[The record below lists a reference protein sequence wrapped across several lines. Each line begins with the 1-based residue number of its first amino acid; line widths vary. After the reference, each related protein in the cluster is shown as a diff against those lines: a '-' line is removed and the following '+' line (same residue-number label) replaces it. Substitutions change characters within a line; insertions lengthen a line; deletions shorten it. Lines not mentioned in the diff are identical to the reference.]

1 MEDYKPNSR
10 MAREQAAQDK
20 KIEKVV
26 SGNVTTKKKSASKKF
41 ADVFLAEDVSSA
53 KSYILWDVLVPKVKN
68 TIEDVLVSAVHA
80 IFGGSSEPRKT
91 GSKVSYRSYYDER
104 NGRRQE
110 RTDNHYIRSKVGYEF
125 DDVILE
131 SRGEAEAVLHQMDEV
146 VSTYGVVTVADLYD
160 MVGITGRY
168 TDNKYGWTDIRSAE
182 PIRVR
187 DGYLLKMPK
196 AMPLN

>member
-10 MAREQAAQDK
+10 LAREQASPDK
-20 KIEKVV
+20 KIEKVIA
-26 SGNVTTKKKSASKKF
+26 GTATTKKKSTSKKF

-68 TIEDVLVSAVHA
+68 TIEEVLVSTVHA

-104 NGRRQE
+104 NRRPE
-110 RTDNHYIRSKVGYEF
+110 RTDNNYIRSKVGYEF
-125 DDVILE
+125 DDVVLE

-146 VSTYGVVTVADLYD
+146 VGTYGVVTVADLYD

-187 DGYLLKMPK
+187 DGYLIKLPK

>member
-10 MAREQAAQDK
+10 LSREQATQDK
-20 KIEKVV
+20 KIDKVV
-26 SGNVTTKKKSASKKF
+26 TGNVTTKKKSTTKKF
-41 ADVFLAEDVSSA
+41 ADVFLAEDVSTA

-68 TIEDVLVSAVHA
+68 TIEEVLVSTVHA
-80 IFGGSSEPRKT
+80 IFGGTSESRKT
-91 GSKVSYRSYYDER
+91 GSKVSYRSYYDDRNRRNER
-104 NGRRQE
+104 V
-110 RTDNHYIRSKVGYEF
+110 DNHYTRSKIGYEF

-187 DGYLLKMPK
+187 DGYLIKLPK
-196 AMPLN
+196 AMPLD

>member
-10 MAREQAAQDK
+10 LSREKAAQDK
-20 KIEKVV
+20 KIEKVIE
-26 SGNVTTKKKSASKKF
+26 GTATTKKKSASKKF

-53 KSYILWDVLVPKVKN
+53 KSYIIWDVLIPKVRN
-68 TIEDVLVSAVHA
+68 TVEDVLVSTVHA
-80 IFGGSSEPRKT
+80 IFGGSGDSRKT
-91 GSKVSYRSYYDER
+91 GSKVSYRNYYDER
-104 NGRRQE
+104 NGRRSE
-110 RTDNHYIRSKVGYEF
+110 RPDNNYIRSKVGYEF
-125 DDVILE
+125 DDVVLE
-131 SRGEAEAVLHQMDEV
+131 TRGEAEAVLHQLDEV
-146 VSTYGVVTVADLYD
+146 IGTYGVVSVADLYE

-168 TDNKYGWTDIRSAE
+168 TDNKYGWTDIRNAE

>member
-10 MAREQAAQDK
+10 LAREQASPDK
-20 KIEKVV
+20 KIEKVIA
-26 SGNVTTKKKSASKKF
+26 GTATTKKKSTSKKF

-68 TIEDVLVSAVHA
+68 TIEEVLVSTVHA

-91 GSKVSYRSYYDER
+91 SSKVSYRSYYDER
-104 NGRRQE
+104 NRRPE
-110 RTDNHYIRSKVGYEF
+110 RTDNNYIRSKVGYEF
-125 DDVILE
+125 DDVVLE

-146 VSTYGVVTVADLYD
+146 VGTYGVVTVADLYD

-187 DGYLLKMPK
+187 DGYLIKLPK